1 MKGFILTCKNDIAED
16 FRKRYE
22 LFSYVTH
29 HALIV
34 MTEMIRATLDN
45 KRFGCGVFIDLQKA
59 FDTVNHNILI
69 AKLENYGVRGNV
81 LKWFKSYLC
90 NRDEYVSINGI
101 NSTPLRVTS
110 GVPQGSV
117 FGPLL
122 FLIFVNNMPNILKKF
137 KFYLFADDTSI
148 YYEPETLNET
158 IKQMNKELK
167 LEMAGCQQTV
177 FKYR

>member
-1 MKGFILTCKNDIAED
+1 M
-16 FRKRYE
+16 
-22 LFSYVTH
+22 
-29 HALIV
+29 
-34 MTEMIRATLDN
+34 
-45 KRFGCGVFIDLQKA
+45 
-59 FDTVNHNILI
+59 
-69 AKLENYGVRGNV
+69 RGNV

-110 GVPQGSV
+110 CVPQGSV

-122 FLIFVNNMPNILKKF
+122 FLIFVNDMPNILKKF

-158 IKQMNKELK
+158 IKQINKELK